1 MEKKSTFKC
10 LVTAFCVTNKSDR
23 PLMVQ
28 TAIDV
33 QKAWF
38 LTVCVLVDYLRC
50 ISPWKQG
57 EAGHLGF

>member
-1 MEKKSTFKC
+1 
-10 LVTAFCVTNKSDR
+10 
-23 PLMVQ
+23 MVQ
-28 TAIDV
+28 TAIGV